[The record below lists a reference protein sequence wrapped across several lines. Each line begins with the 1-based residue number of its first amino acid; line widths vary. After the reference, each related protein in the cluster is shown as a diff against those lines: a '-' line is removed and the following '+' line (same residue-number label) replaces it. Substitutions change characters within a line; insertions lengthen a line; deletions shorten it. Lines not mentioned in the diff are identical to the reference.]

1 MALQEIKE
9 TRGKNKYPHSFDHD
23 DSKGHKLQFPAYCLE
38 DKDRMEFP
46 LVLKGPYDGG
56 RNNAKQGD
64 ERVVYFYEDGEVD
77 NNGHAKATYCGIMTH
92 VGAPTGGFRMCH

>member
-1 MALQEIKE
+1 MALQEIGE
-9 TRGKNKYPHSFDHD
+9 TRGKAKYPHSFDHD
-23 DSKGHKLQFPAYCLE
+23 DSKGHKLNFPSYCPE

-46 LVLKGPYDGG
+46 LVKQGPYDGG
-56 RNNAKQGD
+56 KSNTKQGD

-92 VGAPTGGFRMCH
+92 VGAPKGGFLMCT